1 MGRAGGRGGGGG
13 RSGGS
18 FGGSRGGSFGG
29 SRGGSFGGGGSSRS
43 SRSNSG
49 RSYSS
54 GSRTTSSGGWSRSY
68 WGPTRTTGPIIIN
81 NSGNRNYNSSGNGG
95 SYPNR
100 TPSNN
105 KNTQNSSTGCL
116 HIALILIMVFSLVI
130 LLFNTIV
137 MLGGD
142 TENRTKLDADVNLT
156 TYYTDE
162 LDWINNSA
170 TLTEGMKYF
179 YEKTG
184 VQPYLYITDNVGG
197 SFYDYA
203 EEFANNKYDE
213 LFTDEAHLLLI
224 FHEKND
230 WYDTYCL
237 AGSAADTVIDSE
249 ARMILLDTLDEYY
262 YDSSLDDNEYFS
274 KSFKDAAD
282 EIMKQHKTSTAV
294 IVIPLIVFIAALAAE
309 MYILKKA
316 KEEKRAKELKEM
328 LEKPLETFGST
339 EAAELAKKYETKNN
353 SAESAKV
360 DADSA
365 SAQTTADDKCL
376 KCGSTLEEN
385 SNFCSSCGVKIEK

>member
-1 MGRAGGRGGGGG
+1 L
-13 RSGGS
+13 
-18 FGGSRGGSFGG
+18 
-29 SRGGSFGGGGSSRS
+29 
-43 SRSNSG
+43 
-49 RSYSS
+49 
-54 GSRTTSSGGWSRSY
+54 
-68 WGPTRTTGPIIIN
+68 IIV
-81 NSGNRNYNSSGNGG
+81 
-95 SYPNR
+95 
-100 TPSNN
+100 
-105 KNTQNSSTGCL
+105 
-116 HIALILIMVFSLVI
+116 MVFSLII

-137 MLGGD
+137 MLGSD
-142 TENRTKLDADVNLT
+142 TQNRTKLDADVNVT
-156 TYYTDE
+156 GYYTDE

-184 VQPYLYITDNVGG
+184 VQPYLYITDDVGG

-203 EEFANNKYDE
+203 EEFADNKYDE

-237 AGSAADTVIDSE
+237 AGSTADTVIDSE

-282 EIMKQHKTSTAV
+282 EIMKQHKTSAAV
-294 IVIPLIVFIAALAAE
+294 IVIPLIIFFAALGAE
-309 MYILKKA
+309 MYILKKT
-316 KEEKRAKELKEM
+316 KDEKRAKELKEM

-339 EAAELAKKYETKNN
+339 EASELAKKYETNDN
-353 SAESAKV
+353 SADSKKV
-360 DADSA
+360 DTYTVSSQSA
-365 SAQTTADDKCL
+365 IDDKCL
-376 KCGSTLEEN
+376 KCGNILEED